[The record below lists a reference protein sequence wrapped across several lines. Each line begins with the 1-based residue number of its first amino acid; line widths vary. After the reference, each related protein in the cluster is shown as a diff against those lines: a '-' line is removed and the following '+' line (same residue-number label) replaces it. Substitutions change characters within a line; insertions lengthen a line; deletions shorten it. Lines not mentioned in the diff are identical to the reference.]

1 MLCGETLQPKPINL
15 CIFHLFQMQICD
27 VTNLDIGAPLDFL
40 LVMRIVT
47 LYPLTLICK
56 LLNPKIFNFHG
67 L

>member
-1 MLCGETLQPKPINL
+1 
-15 CIFHLFQMQICD
+15 MQICD